1 LQARAGDRVDRAERL
16 VYEHD
21 RRVGRQGARQAHAPL
36 IPASP
41 IEELVFDVLRSLTIP
56 TTLRDGVLQVVQDRL
71 KRATP
76 ETADTAALT
85 AQLERLKDL
94 YQMGD
99 LDRNDYVRRRERLQ
113 RQLSQAMPPPI
124 RTLDVERA
132 TQLLGDLPTL
142 LDAATP
148 TQRRALLRQVLTSV
162 WIEKFAVTAIKPSA
176 NFLLLIGTI
185 AGINGD
191 LDWNRPRASKLS
203 ARMLAGV
210 RDRFRLSVGA
220 GCC

>member
-1 LQARAGDRVDRAERL
+1 
-16 VYEHD
+16 
-21 RRVGRQGARQAHAPL
+21 
-36 IPASP
+36 
-41 IEELVFDVLRSLTIP
+41 
-56 TTLRDGVLQVVQDRL
+56 VVQDRL

-176 NFLLLIGTI
+176 NFLLLKERSRVSMAISTGIDPALANYPLECWRAFEI
-185 AGINGD
+185 AFG
-191 LDWNRPRASKLS
+191 
-203 ARMLAGV
+203 
-210 RDRFRLSVGA
+210 
-220 GCC
+220 